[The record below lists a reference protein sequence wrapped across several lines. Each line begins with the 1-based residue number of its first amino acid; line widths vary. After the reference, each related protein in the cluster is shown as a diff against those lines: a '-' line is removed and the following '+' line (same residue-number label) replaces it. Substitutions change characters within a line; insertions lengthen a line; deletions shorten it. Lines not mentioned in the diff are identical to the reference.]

1 MRVVNANGAD
11 CSRDDAA
18 LDKQM
23 ADDTGTVSRT
33 LALLECLAERE
44 QWGVSALSQRLN
56 LPRSTVHRL
65 LNLCRAQGFVDTAG
79 PGLYTPGLALFRL
92 AGRISFQMPLRRIV
106 LPLLTEF
113 TQQFG
118 ETSLLTV
125 VDRSELKVFFA
136 AKAETTAPMRYVIET
151 NTLGPLG
158 WGASGRAILAYLTEA
173 EIAEVIRRAEP
184 SPVDGRPPDAKELRK
199 SLADIRAKGYAIT
212 QKQRTP
218 EGVGISVPIFDAA
231 GQVVANVSVTV
242 PTFRFRSR
250 DESAF
255 VRALAKMAATVSE
268 ALGSTVS
275 HRPAANAKGFAK

>member
-1 MRVVNANGAD
+1 
-11 CSRDDAA
+11 
-18 LDKQM
+18 M

-33 LALLECLAERE
+33 LALLGCLAERE
-44 QWGVSALSQRLN
+44 QWGVSALSQRLH

-65 LNLCRAQGFVDTAG
+65 LNLCRAQGFVETAG
-79 PGLYTPGLALFRL
+79 FGLYRPGLALFRL
-92 AGRISFQMPLRRIV
+92 AGRLSFQMPLRRIV

-125 VDRSELKVFFA
+125 VDRNELKVFFA
-136 AKAETTAPMRYVIET
+136 AKAETTAPMRYVVET
-151 NTLGPLG
+151 NILVPLG

-184 SPVDGRPPDAKELRK
+184 SPVDSRPLDGKELRK
-199 SLADIRAKGYAIT
+199 SLAEIRSKGHAIT

-231 GQVVANVSVTV
+231 SQVVANVSVTV
-242 PTFRFRSR
+242 PAFRFRPS
-250 DESAF
+250 DEPAF
-255 VRALAKMAATVSE
+255 VRALGKIAATVSE
-268 ALGSTVS
+268 ALGSTVAHS
-275 HRPAANAKGFAK
+275 PAKGKQLAN

>member
-1 MRVVNANGAD
+1 
-11 CSRDDAA
+11 
-18 LDKQM
+18 M

-33 LALLECLAERE
+33 LALLGCLAERD

-65 LNLCRAQGFVDTAG
+65 LNLCRPQGFVETAG
-79 PGLYTPGLALFRL
+79 AGTYRPGLALFRL
-92 AGRISFQMPLRRIV
+92 AGRLSFQMPLRRIV

-125 VDRSELKVFFA
+125 VDRNELKVFFA
-136 AKAETTAPMRYVIET
+136 AKAETSAPMRYVIET
-151 NTLGPLG
+151 NSLVPLG

-184 SPVDGRPPDAKELRK
+184 SPVDSRPLDAKELRK
-199 SLADIRAKGYAIT
+199 SLADIRSKGYAIT

-242 PTFRFRSR
+242 PAFRFRPS
-250 DESAF
+250 DEPVF
-255 VRALAKMAATVSE
+255 VHALAKIAATVSE
-268 ALGSTVS
+268 ALGSTVA
-275 HRPAANAKGFAK
+275 HRPAVNAKGFAKL

>member
-1 MRVVNANGAD
+1 
-11 CSRDDAA
+11 
-18 LDKQM
+18 M

-33 LALLECLAERE
+33 LSLLGCLAERE
-44 QWGVSALSQRLN
+44 AWGVSALSQRLN

-65 LNLCRAQGFVDTAG
+65 LNLCRVQGFVDNAG
-79 PGLYTPGLALFRL
+79 PGLYGPGLALFRL
-92 AGRISFQMPLRRIV
+92 TGRLSFQMPLRRIV

-118 ETSLLTV
+118 ETSLLTA

-136 AKAETTAPMRYVIET
+136 AKAETSAPMRYVIET
-151 NTLGPLG
+151 NTLGPLS
-158 WGASGRAILAYLTEA
+158 WGASGRATLAYLTEA

-184 SPVDGRPPDAKELRK
+184 SPVDGRPLDAKELRK

-231 GQVVANVSVTV
+231 DQVVGNVGVTV
-242 PTFRFRSR
+242 PTFRFRPR
-250 DESAF
+250 DEPAL

-268 ALGSTVS
+268 ALGSTVV
-275 HRPAANAKGFAK
+275 HRCTPTSKGPVK

>member
-1 MRVVNANGAD
+1 
-11 CSRDDAA
+11 
-18 LDKQM
+18 M

-33 LALLECLAERE
+33 LALLDCLAERE

-65 LNLCRAQGFVDTAG
+65 LNLCRAQGFVDSAG
-79 PGLYTPGLALFRL
+79 PGLYAPGLALFRL
-92 AGRISFQMPLRRIV
+92 SGRLSFQMPLRRIV

-113 TQQFG
+113 TRAFG

-125 VDRSELKVFFA
+125 LDRNELKVFFA
-136 AKAETTAPMRYVIET
+136 AKAETSAPMRYVIET
-151 NTLGPLG
+151 NILVSPT
-158 WGASGRAILAYLTEA
+158 WGASGRAIMAYLTDE

-184 SPVDGRPPDAKELRK
+184 SPVDGRPLDAKELRK

-231 GQVVANVSVTV
+231 GDAVANVGVTV
-242 PTFRFRSR
+242 PTFRFRPR
-250 DESAF
+250 DEPVF

-268 ALGSTVS
+268 ALGSPRTHDIRNPKVGRS
-275 HRPAANAKGFAK
+275 